1 MGSRVYLRDP
11 LDCRAE
17 IQLLFFQLTK
27 PHVLT
32 TYTMSEEDY
41 QHDLDLSEEDER
53 DFQAELEEGYAQ
65 IEDQFAVDTQSGFEN
80 VLVLDNVP
88 IVDEGKRGKLVT
100 RLRSD
105 FNKAGAPIDEENIQM
120 PWDDEAGTNKG

>member
-1 MGSRVYLRDP
+1 
-11 LDCRAE
+11 
-17 IQLLFFQLTK
+17 
-27 PHVLT
+27 
-32 TYTMSEEDY
+32 MSDEDY
-41 QHDLDLSEEDER
+41 KHDLDFSEEEEQ
-53 DFQAELEEGYAQ
+53 DFYAELDEGYAK
-65 IEDQFAVDTQSGFEN
+65 IEDEFAVDTQSGFEN

-88 IVDEGKRGKLVT
+88 IVDEGKRAKLVT